1 VSQERAAVIGAGPGG
16 LVTARYL
23 KSQGFLPVMFE
34 SHRELGGQWNNENRN
49 SGVWPLMRTN
59 TARMVTRFSDLDY
72 PENVAV
78 FPRNTEVLAYLQ
90 QYAAQFDLLTHAHLS
105 CTITGLQRD
114 PSGGYQLTWTDAMGQ
129 QITEHFPRV
138 VVASGRYND
147 PVIPY
152 IAGLDSFG
160 GELGA
165 IHAFHYK
172 NPESYRDKKVLVAGG
187 SISAL
192 EIASDLAMLGAR
204 SVTLTSRRQRW
215 VVPKMIAGTPIESY
229 SLTRAGT
236 LNDER
241 RTDTENAA
249 AQLAFLR
256 RYAGDPARYGA
267 PAPHPDVR
275 RAGVTGS
282 QHFLNLVA
290 EDRIA
295 CRPWIDRVDDRSVT
309 FIDGTSAEFDAMI
322 IGTGFRL
329 NLPYLSDEIATI
341 VEADEKSIMLAD
353 FTFHPDLDGLGFIG
367 LWPLSG
373 PYPVPLEQQARYLAY
388 TWGGAIPQRTKL
400 QLAAALEDCRVN
412 NPHLG
417 YQRQN
422 DMAIRFARLA
432 GTDPEGAADPEV
444 AALTEPNA
452 VTSMTFRI
460 AGVDA
465 LDDALDVV
473 RQEATR
479 YGRVPVSGRGRASA
493 GPGSKGS
500 LYWSRR

>member
-1 VSQERAAVIGAGPGG
+1 VSGERVAIVGAGPGG

-23 KSQGFLPVMFE
+23 KSQGFLPVLFE
-34 SHRELGGQWNNENRN
+34 SHRGLGGQWNNTNNN

-72 PENVAV
+72 PESVAV
-78 FPRNTEVLAYLQ
+78 FPRNTEVLAYLE
-90 QYAAQFDLLTHAHLS
+90 QYATQFDLLTDAHFAS
-105 CTITGLQRD
+105 TVTGLERN
-114 PSGGYQLTWTDAMGQ
+114 SAGGYRLTWIGASGRQ
-129 QITEHFPRV
+129 RTEHFRRV

-147 PVIPY
+147 PTIPF
-152 IAGLDSFG
+152 ITGLDSFAG
-160 GELGA
+160 GLGA

-172 NPESYRDKKVLVAGG
+172 DPENYRDKKVLVAGG

-204 SVTLTSRRQRW
+204 SVALTNRRQRW

-236 LNDER
+236 LADER
-241 RTDTENAA
+241 RTETENAA
-249 AQLAFLR
+249 AQLAFLQQ
-256 RYAGDPARYGA
+256 YAGDPARYGA
-267 PAPHPDVR
+267 PTPHPDVR
-275 RAGVTGS
+275 KAGVTGS

-290 EDRIA
+290 EARID
-295 CRPWIDRVDDRSVT
+295 CRPWIDRVDGSTVT
-309 FIDGTSAEFDAMI
+309 FVDGSSADFDAI
-322 IGTGFRL
+322 VIGTGFRL
-329 NLPYLSDEIATI
+329 HLPYLSEEITTI
-341 VEADEKSIMLAD
+341 VEADDKSIMLAD

-367 LWPLSG
+367 LWPLMG

-388 TWGGAIPQRTKL
+388 TWGGAIPPRTKQ
-400 QLAAALEDCRVN
+400 QLADALEECRVN

-432 GTDPEGAADPEV
+432 GTDPGGTVDLGI
-444 AALTEPNA
+444 AALIEPTA

-460 AGVDA
+460 VGVDA
-465 LDDALDVV
+465 LDSAMDII
-473 RQEATR
+473 RREAAR
-479 YGRVPVSGRGRASA
+479 YGRVQAADRDLV
-493 GPGSKGS
+493 
-500 LYWSRR
+500 